1 VKQKQLAE
9 QQWNK
14 KHTAVQQPYK
24 WNKITRLK
32 NSGKYYGGKMH
43 VTTKLRETDNPDRAH
58 WRSRACHFPH
68 SLLITCAHTCMHT
81 HIHTHAC
88 RFTAFQVT
96 DPSTFWY
103 YHTVSATWLK
113 IEGCCKV
120 QKSIRPGEPETLIE
134 WKKENYRRKHK
145 VIELVSAGHLTLLS
159 IFSFFLLFS
168 STFLMRLPSLASRT
182 NIQRKPQVPILVFL
196 LSTLQI

>member
-1 VKQKQLAE
+1 MKQKQLAE

-81 HIHTHAC
+81 HIHTHMLAGLQLFKLLT
-88 RFTAFQVT
+88 RAPFGIITLWVRHDWKLRAAVR
-96 DPSTFWY
+96 
-103 YHTVSATWLK
+103 
-113 IEGCCKV
+113 CKRASD
-120 QKSIRPGEPETLIE
+120 Q
-134 WKKENYRRKHK
+134 ENRRR
-145 VIELVSAGHLTLLS
+145 LLS
-159 IFSFFLLFS
+159 EKKKTTDA
-168 STFLMRLPSLASRT
+168 STRS
-182 NIQRKPQVPILVFL
+182 
-196 LSTLQI
+196 